1 MQNPTGN
8 ACAAAPRFLKT
19 LGRAGSLRAAS
30 GRFLKTL
37 GQNLSSWRERVPVAP
52 HFLQPGPCHDC
63 ALEQISPRARAPPDQ
78 PPRRRA
84 ARAPVPPP
92 ATRGLPWRSC
102 ARSGTSRC
110 LARAR
115 PSPRA
120 ERKRALQR
128 CVRCRRAAWQMLRR
142 VGWAE
147 DRGGQ
152 AVCRVRPQR
161 VVARPKGG
169 TVARKGVQQGAA
181 QGVQG
186 TQRGKR
192 LFFKGANTNT
202 ATGACGLER
211 PLCRALCTCVDV
223 ASSCRDV
230 ASI

>member
-1 MQNPTGN
+1 MAELRAERHEPLLG
-8 ACAAAPRFLKT
+8 ACAA
-19 LGRAGSLRAAS
+19 
-30 GRFLKTL
+30 
-37 GQNLSSWRERVPVAP
+37 E
-52 HFLQPGPCHDC
+52 
-63 ALEQISPRARAPPDQ
+63 
-78 PPRRRA
+78 PPR
-84 ARAPVPPP
+84 
-92 ATRGLPWRSC
+92 GEE
-102 ARSGTSRC
+102 ARSAKVREVP
-110 LARAR
+110 ARG
-115 PSPRA
+115 
-120 ERKRALQR
+120 
-128 CVRCRRAAWQMLRR
+128 WQMLRR
-142 VGWAE
+142 VGWVE